1 MSEVKLVRLQTGEEL
16 IAKIE
21 KTDNGY
27 ILKNSAIVL
36 PAGQGKIGLAPYMPY
51 CEIEKGFEVKE
62 QHIMFILDPVTEF
75 ANEYSTNFGSGLVV
89 PTAGEVI
96 GAPVGVDS
104 PDLKLTT

>member
-1 MSEVKLVRLQTGEEL
+1 MAEVKLVRLQTGEEL
-16 IAKIE
+16 IAKTE
-21 KTDNGY
+21 KTDGKY
-27 ILKNSAIVL
+27 TLKNVAIVL

-62 QHIMFILDPVTEF
+62 QHVMFVVDPVTEF

-89 PTAGEVI
+89 PTSGELV
-96 GAPVGVDS
+96 GAPVGA